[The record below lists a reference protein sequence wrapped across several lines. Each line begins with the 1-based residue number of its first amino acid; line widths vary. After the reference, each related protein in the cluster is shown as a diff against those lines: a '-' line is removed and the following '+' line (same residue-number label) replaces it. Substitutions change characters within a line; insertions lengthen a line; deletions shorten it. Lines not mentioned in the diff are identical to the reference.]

1 MAIKKDKFLE
11 ILSKGVKERDKRIK
25 KVMISLTTNE
35 YEALSNVAN
44 NLNISIPRV
53 IRDTIEIT
61 GIFDEVKKIEKSTQT
76 K

>member
-61 GIFDEVKKIEKSTQT
+61 GIFDEVKKIEKVTQT

>member
-61 GIFDEVKKIEKSTQT
+61 GIIDEVKKIEKVTQT

>member
-1 MAIKKDKFLE
+1 MLYDKFLE

-61 GIFDEVKKIEKSTQT
+61 GIFDEVKKIEKVTQT

>member
-44 NLNISIPRV
+44 NLNISISRV

-61 GIFDEVKKIEKSTQT
+61 GIFDEVKKIEKVTQT

>member
-35 YEALSNVAN
+35 YEALSNIAN

-61 GIFDEVKKIEKSTQT
+61 GIFDEVKKKEKVTQT